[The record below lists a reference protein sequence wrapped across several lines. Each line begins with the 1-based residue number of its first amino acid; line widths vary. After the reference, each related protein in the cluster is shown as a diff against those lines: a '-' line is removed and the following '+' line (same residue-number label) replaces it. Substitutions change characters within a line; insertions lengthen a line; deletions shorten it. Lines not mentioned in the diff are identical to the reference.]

1 MRITI
6 IGSLILNLL
15 FSQIN
20 FGKSIDLKRQF
31 EIENNLIGNKMKIA
45 LIQTPLI
52 WENSIANRSYFEEK
66 INAISEK
73 VDLIVLPE
81 MFTTGFSMNPKNL
94 AETMQGETITWL
106 KVLAK
111 AKNSAITGSLII
123 KENNN
128 FYNRLVF
135 VFPSGEIQFYDKR
148 HLFTLAGEDK
158 VYTSGKEKLI
168 VEYKGW
174 KICPLICYDL
184 RFPVFSRNT
193 EDYDVLI
200 YVANWPK
207 PRINAW
213 DILLQARSVENMCYT
228 IGVNR
233 TGFDFNN
240 LEYTGHSQVVDFLGN
255 YILEP
260 QEIEGIF
267 ITTLDKYNMLETRK
281 KLGFLNDRD

>member
-1 MRITI
+1 
-6 IGSLILNLL
+6 
-15 FSQIN
+15 
-20 FGKSIDLKRQF
+20 
-31 EIENNLIGNKMKIA
+31 MKIA
-45 LIQTPLI
+45 LIQSPLF
-52 WENSIANRSYFEEK
+52 WENPTANRNHFEEK
-66 INAISEK
+66 INAITEK

-81 MFTTGFSMNPKNL
+81 MFTTGFTMNP
-94 AETMQGETITWL
+94 AAVFETMEGETIQWL
-106 KVLAK
+106 QLVAKV
-111 AKNSAITGSLII
+111 KNSAITGSLII

-128 FYNRLVF
+128 YYNRLVF

-158 VYTSGKEKLI
+158 VYTSGNKKWI
-168 VEYKGW
+168 VDYLGW

-184 RFPVFSRNT
+184 RFPVFARNI

-213 DILLQARSVENMCYT
+213 DILLKARSVENMCYT

-233 TGFDFNN
+233 TGLDDNN
-240 LEYTGHSQVVDFLGN
+240 LEYVGHSQTVDFLGN

-260 QEIEGIF
+260 QEFVGVF
-267 ITTLDKYNMLETRK
+267 IVELNKEKLLETRN
-281 KLGFLNDRD
+281 KLGFLNDRDSFELKD